1 MFDRLALSALQA
13 LPPETAHRFALRA
26 LRFGVAPKA
35 QVADPVLAV
44 DLWGRRFAHPV
55 GVAAG
60 FDKNAE
66 APDALLAM
74 GAAFIEI
81 GAVTPRP
88 QAGNPRPRLFRLTED
103 AAAINRMG
111 FNNDGLDAIAAKLRL
126 RQGGVEFIGANL
138 GANKD
143 AVDRMSDY
151 ETVLR
156 GLWGLVGFFTVNV
169 SSPNTEKLRDLQGAE
184 ALTELLTRVVAARDE
199 RAGGAEKPPVLVKI
213 APDLSDAE
221 IDAVAR
227 IALETNLDGI
237 VATNT
242 TLARPEALRSP
253 LAKEVGG
260 LSGAPLFLR
269 STEVLRRLRR
279 AVGGQVPLIG
289 VGGVSSAQD
298 AYAKIKAGASL
309 VQLYTALAYQGP
321 GLLSTVAHGLGE
333 LVRAEGFASVQE
345 AVGCE
350 V

>member
-26 LRFGVAPKA
+26 LRLGVAPKA
-35 QVADPVLAV
+35 RPSDPALAV
-44 DLWGRRFAHPV
+44 NLWGLRFAHPI

-74 GAAFIEI
+74 GAAFVEI

-88 QAGNPRPRLFRLTED
+88 QAGNPRPRLFRLAED
-103 AAAINRMG
+103 RAAINRMG
-111 FNNDGLDAIAAKLRL
+111 FNNRGLDAIAARLRL
-126 RQGGVEFIGANL
+126 RQGPADFIGANL

-143 AVDRMSDY
+143 SDDRMSDY

-156 GLWGLVGFFTVNV
+156 GLWGQVGFFTVNV
-169 SSPNTEKLRDLQGAE
+169 SSPNTEKLRDLQGAD

-199 RAGGAEKPPVLVKI
+199 CAEAAKKPPVLVKI

-227 IALETNLDGI
+227 IALETKLDGI

-242 TLARPEALRSP
+242 TLARPDTLCSP
-253 LAKEVGG
+253 LAKESGG
-260 LSGAPLFLR
+260 LSGAPLFER
-269 STEVLRRLRR
+269 STEVLRSLRR

-289 VGGVSSAQD
+289 VGGVSTAAD
-298 AYAKIKAGASL
+298 AYVKIKAGASL

-321 GLLSTVAHGLGE
+321 SLLSEIAHDLAA
-333 LVRAEGFASVQE
+333 LVRSDGFSSVGE

-350 V
+350 A